1 MSEIDEYICM
11 YGWMD
16 GWLVGCLEPVD
27 LLYTFFILNIYKKD
41 QRARL
46 SVLDLIKTHY
56 IFLLLTL

>member
-1 MSEIDEYICM
+1 
-11 YGWMD
+11 MD